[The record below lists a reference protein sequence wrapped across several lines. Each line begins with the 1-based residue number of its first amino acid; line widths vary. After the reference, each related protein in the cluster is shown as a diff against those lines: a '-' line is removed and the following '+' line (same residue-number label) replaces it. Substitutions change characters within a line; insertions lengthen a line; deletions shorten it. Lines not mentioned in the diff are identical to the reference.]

1 MQEIDLDTISST
13 EVTTEQRYLELAENF
28 KDVIEEKDREMNTL
42 KKSLMNY
49 KFVYAKVFGNIA
61 MVEDI
66 MAQIDFGENI
76 LQAVIRHTLDYIL
89 SDLKNLYEIEI

>member
-1 MQEIDLDTISST
+1 MHEIDLDSI
-13 EVTTEQRYLELAENF
+13 EVSTEQRYLELADNF
-28 KDVIEEKDREMNTL
+28 KDVIEEKDREVDKL

-49 KFVYAKVFGNIA
+49 KFIFAKVFGNIA
-61 MVEDI
+61 MVEDV